1 MQTLSYWLSFVGTQN
16 IAGAFL
22 LFVIKN
28 RKGVLISVPH
38 GNRSNPRFMEI
49 FTTGIKKTPVDITHS
64 GYVQSRDSNNPAA
77 VCYNSSNISH

>member
-1 MQTLSYWLSFVGTQN
+1 MTMQTLSYWLSFVGTQN

-49 FTTGIKKTPVDITHS
+49 FTTGIKKN
-64 GYVQSRDSNNPAA
+64 SRDSNNPAA

>member
-1 MQTLSYWLSFVGTQN
+1 MTMQTLSYWLSFVGTQN

-28 RKGVLISVPH
+28 RKGVLISVLL

-49 FTTGIKKTPVDITHS
+49 FTTGIKKNS
-64 GYVQSRDSNNPAA
+64 G
-77 VCYNSSNISH
+77 